1 MANSD
6 DFKNDEKA
14 PRLTDTLKKI
24 LSAGSASDISK
35 EAIGTVISQVL
46 KAKDDITE
54 RATQEMV
61 TLIQKIDFVKEFAK
75 FAENHKFKITA
86 EVEVLKKVDSRNVEP
101 KNVTT
106 KKDET

>member
-1 MANSD
+1 MANNED
-6 DFKNDEKA
+6 DKSPK
-14 PRLTDTLKKI
+14 LTDTLKKI
-24 LSAGSASDISK
+24 LSAGSASEISK

-46 KAKDDITE
+46 KTKDDITE

-86 EVEVLKKVDSRNVEP
+86 EVEVLKKTD
-101 KNVTT
+101 